1 MADSFI
7 KSLDNIESQA
17 KSMSHLNLL
26 IWWFAHYVFIID
38 NQHSNKNY
46 QHHNYYET
54 DTDRADSYLRLT
66 FIQIVM
72 HVVPQ
77 KYWLWLID

>member
-7 KSLDNIESQA
+7 KSLDYIESEA
-17 KSMSHLNLL
+17 KSMPHLHLL
-26 IWWFAHYVFIID
+26 IWWFAHYVLIID

-46 QHHNYYET
+46 QHHNDNQT
-54 DTDRADSYLRLT
+54 DTDRADSYLSLA

-72 HVVPQ
+72 HIVPQ
-77 KYWLWLID
+77 KYWLWLIN